1 MKRNRKL
8 VKVAVV
14 LVLIALQ
21 VSVHAIQIMA
31 EASSDSYDNISSPNF
46 TVGTLQDFVD
56 AVVIA
61 VNGDTIGITSEITID
76 KYTEPLS
83 NDDSGK
89 HINVIR
95 MNKDA
100 YFNITQEGILVMN
113 NTTFDGCGSQFESDY
128 PMFYDRGS
136 LVLENSTIQNCSAS
150 GQGGAVCLDGNGSLS
165 GSNIVFDNNT
175 AYQGG
180 HIYAHGYLNLTNC
193 ILKNGK
199 AVIDGGAVKICQGYN
214 VSLSLCKIYG
224 NSAGEYGG
232 GVSNS
237 GTADFT
243 TSIFYNNTAPSGS
256 DISNDMTATVQLGE
270 LEDLE
275 YIYETEGIK
284 PIEWIKDCNELTDTI
299 YNTFDVS
306 DSKSLMK
313 LIYESINGSDDEN
326 NETNS
331 ETIETPTDDDS
342 SVQENDTDETP
353 TTDDSSEE
361 VSEPSET
368 ESIGESVAETE
379 TETSTYDIIQTN
391 EAAGGSDKNTPS
403 SYTTSETYED
413 KSTTTTNNYYTYN
426 TSPAISDK
434 DKQDNE
440 VPETQ
445 TTAKNE
451 DSASTSV
458 SQSSIKADTGVYT
471 GISSSIQS
479 ADTIKLDLSDVDIV
493 YEMKDGV
500 ASLEISNG
508 EDKTYDMGYSIDE
521 SVTALSDMTISGS
534 VDTEKSVNW
543 YEVAEMIILAAIF
556 IVVIPKPVKTSGT
569 RKLKKYSKRKKHNK

>member
-1 MKRNRKL
+1 
-8 VKVAVV
+8 
-14 LVLIALQ
+14 
-21 VSVHAIQIMA
+21 
-31 EASSDSYDNISSPNF
+31 
-46 TVGTLQDFVD
+46 
-56 AVVIA
+56 
-61 VNGDTIGITSEITID
+61 
-76 KYTEPLS
+76 
-83 NDDSGK
+83 
-89 HINVIR
+89 
-95 MNKDA
+95 
-100 YFNITQEGILVMN
+100 
-113 NTTFDGCGSQFESDY
+113 
-128 PMFYDRGS
+128 
-136 LVLENSTIQNCSAS
+136 
-150 GQGGAVCLDGNGSLS
+150 
-165 GSNIVFDNNT
+165 
-175 AYQGG
+175 
-180 HIYAHGYLNLTNC
+180 
-193 ILKNGK
+193 
-199 AVIDGGAVKICQGYN
+199 
-214 VSLSLCKIYG
+214 
-224 NSAGEYGG
+224 
-232 GVSNS
+232 
-237 GTADFT
+237 
-243 TSIFYNNTAPSGS
+243 
-256 DISNDMTATVQLGE
+256 
-270 LEDLE
+270 
-275 YIYETEGIK
+275 
-284 PIEWIKDCNELTDTI
+284 
-299 YNTFDVS
+299 
-306 DSKSLMK
+306 
-313 LIYESINGSDDEN
+313 
-326 NETNS
+326 
-331 ETIETPTDDDS
+331 
-342 SVQENDTDETP
+342 VQENDTDETP

-569 RKLKKYSKRKKHNK
+569 RKLKKYGKRKKHNK